1 MKILIVGLGSFG
13 SELARKLAEND
24 IEVHGID
31 LNPTRL
37 RKNNFLARTFQLDA
51 CLRDELIKLQLEQ
64 YDKVLICLGS
74 KYEKCNLITSLLLP
88 HLTEAEVIVQYLSE
102 IQKKSLEAVNITHF
116 INPLKT
122 DLDEIVQQII

>member
-37 RKNNFLARTFQLDA
+37 RKNNFLARTFQIDA